1 MKDGK
6 PVIAGIDE
14 AGRGA
19 VIGPLVIVGLT
30 IHPEDE
36 KKLKDLG
43 VRDSKELTPKRRE
56 ALAEKIEGIAKDIIV
71 LKVEACKIDTYR
83 KEGVNLNKL
92 EALKFGEILNFLE
105 PDRAYIDAIETVPEK
120 LRLFIS
126 KMLKKE
132 TELIVE
138 HRADSTY
145 LVVGA
150 ASIIAKVS
158 RDQAVRDLE
167 KKYGKIGSGY
177 PSDPFTVKW
186 LRDWMESKKEFP
198 DCVRRTWM
206 TIESLEK
213 EKSQSRLGKW
223 LRKK

>member
-1 MKDGK
+1 MKEGK
-6 PVIAGIDE
+6 LVIAGIDE

-19 VIGPLVIVGLT
+19 VLGPLVIVGLS
-30 IHPEDE
+30 IHPQDE
-36 KKLKDLG
+36 KKLRALG
-43 VRDSKELTPKRRE
+43 VRDSKELSPRRRE

-92 EALKFGEILNFLE
+92 EALKFGEIINFLE
-105 PDRAYIDAIETVPEK
+105 PDKAYIDAIETVPEK
-120 LRLFIS
+120 LELFIK

-132 TELIVE
+132 TKLIVE
-138 HRADSTY
+138 HKADSRY

-150 ASIIAKVS
+150 ASIIAKVT

-167 KKYGKIGSGY
+167 KKYGKMGSGY
-177 PSDPFTVKW
+177 PSDPATIKW
-186 LRDWMESKKEFP
+186 LKDWLEKEKEFP

-206 TIESLEK
+206 TVETLEK
-213 EKSQSRLGKW
+213 KKGQSKLGKW
-223 LRKK
+223 FGKK